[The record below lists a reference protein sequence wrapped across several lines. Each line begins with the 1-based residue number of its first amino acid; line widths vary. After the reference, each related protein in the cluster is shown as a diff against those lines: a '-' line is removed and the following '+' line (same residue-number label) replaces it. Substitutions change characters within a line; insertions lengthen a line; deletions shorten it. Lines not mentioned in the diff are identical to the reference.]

1 MGKNTDDSAFPNEA
15 LRTTFLGT
23 RSSPRKHTYDDRF
36 VYAYGVEYSAE
47 LHVSEKWDNSNN
59 QGKKWMTM
67 NSGIACAFLE
77 GSACSAKGFGDPVA
91 AELG

>member
-1 MGKNTDDSAFPNEA
+1 MEPEVVPENTPM
-15 LRTTFLGT
+15 TTGLLT
-23 RSSPRKHTYDDRF
+23 PVEWNTVLSSMSVRNGIIVIT
-36 VYAYGVEYSAE
+36 
-47 LHVSEKWDNSNN
+47 